1 MSKFASITS
10 SLLVRKG
17 EAAPSPI
24 TPSAP
29 TPIAA
34 YAKQPR
40 PVTLLSERRKAV
52 ETVEPRYVYVPED
65 TTQQASICDSKT
77 DGEKP
82 RRIVLTLTAHEY
94 ETLGLVAVKKG
105 SSRHQLAQAALD
117 AYFEWLVAEYGE
129 ACNCIVGGALCRC
142 ECTH

>member
-24 TPSAP
+24 TSSAP
-29 TPIAA
+29 APIAA
-34 YAKQPR
+34 RPPR
-40 PVTLLSERRKAV
+40 PVTLLSDVARRKSDM
-52 ETVEPRYVYVPED
+52 VEPRYVYVPDEAP
-65 TTQQASICDSKT
+65 QSSICDSKA
-77 DGEKP
+77 DGDKP

-129 ACNCIVGGALCRC
+129 ACNCIVGGALCR
-142 ECTH
+142 